1 VPSAN
6 AIFFNGDRVEGT
18 GNPVIERLSDLQKIS
33 EILVKKFGG
42 SINAWVIEASVFNGP
57 FAVYEDFIP
66 SVNQWGEP
74 KSYSPLG
81 FPASRSTVTLLSNC
95 LNEVCLVAN
104 LLFHSFSFFSFFLFF
119 LSCFERSRCFI
130 LFMESGKH
138 NTIKFLAIITFGNHF
153 CMHTRNLEVRKR
165 NDEFGQYH
173 FKHIIY
179 ILEVMCHLFCRLVLA
194 DIK

>member
-1 VPSAN
+1 MPSAN

-33 EILVKKFGG
+33 GILVKKFGG

-95 LNEVCLVAN
+95 LNEVCLIAN
-104 LLFHSFSFFSFFLFF
+104 LLSSFYFILFYFF
-119 LSCFERSRCFI
+119 LSKDHVVSHYLWKVASITLSRFW
-130 LFMESGKH
+130 
-138 NTIKFLAIITFGNHF
+138 
-153 CMHTRNLEVRKR
+153 
-165 NDEFGQYH
+165 Q
-173 FKHIIY
+173 
-179 ILEVMCHLFCRLVLA
+179 
-194 DIK
+194 

>member
-18 GNPVIERLSDLQKIS
+18 GNPVIERLSDLQKIAG
-33 EILVKKFGG
+33 ILVKKFGG

-57 FAVYEDFIP
+57 FAVYEDFLP
-66 SVNQWGEP
+66 SVNQRGEP

-104 LLFHSFSFFSFFLFF
+104 LSCHSFYFLCFF
-119 LSCFERSRCFI
+119 FERSRCFT
-130 LFMESGKH
+130 LFMESVEH
-138 NTIKFLAIITFGNHF
+138 NIVMLLSIIMFDNHF
-153 CMHTRNLEVRKR
+153 CMHTLSLEVQKR
-165 NDEFGQYH
+165 NDC
-173 FKHIIY
+173 KHIIY
-179 ILEVMCHLFCRLVLA
+179 LGNYV
-194 DIK
+194 